1 VDNHVLESLKWSKEK
16 YNLQI
21 FELPASEKAAIPK
34 MLAPLIDDYVKKV
47 TAAGLPGDQIVKDAL
62 ALKEKYEKEYK

>member
-1 VDNHVLESLKWSKEK
+1 
-16 YNLQI
+16 
-21 FELPASEKAAIPK
+21 
-34 MLAPLIDDYVKKV
+34 VKKV